1 MSMFCFQCQEALKN
15 EGCGVSGVCGKKP
28 DTSNLM
34 DLLVFNLKG
43 LALLEELAQANRPAN
58 AKVGLFIAESLFITI
73 TNANFDNVRITNQI
87 LEALRLKR
95 DLRAELGAIE
105 LPEAATW
112 EGSPESFEAKAE
124 QVGVLSE
131 ANEDLRS
138 LKELVV
144 YGLKGIAAYADHAA
158 MLGYESEEVYAFLS
172 KGLAATTKELGADEL
187 VALAMETG
195 KVAVTGMALLDQ
207 ANTETYG
214 HPEVT
219 EVKLGV
225 GTRPGILVSGHDLA
239 DIAELLEQTEGTG
252 IDVYTHSEMLPA
264 HYYPKLKKYSH
275 LVANYGGAWWQ
286 QDKEFESFNGPI
298 LMTTNCIVPVRTS
311 YEDRIFTT
319 GMAGYP
325 GVPHI
330 ADRVKGG
337 QKDFSAIIERAKS
350 CAAPVELETG
360 SITGGFAHNQ
370 VMAVA
375 GQVVE
380 AVKSGAIKRFVVMA
394 GCDGR
399 HKERDYF
406 TEVAKQLPQDAVILT
421 AGCAKYRY
429 NKLELGTIGGIP
441 RVLDAGQCNDSY
453 SLAVIALKLKEAFGL
468 EDINELPLSFDLGW
482 YEQKAVAVLLALL
495 HLGVKGIRVGPTLPA
510 FLSPNV
516 AKVLVETF
524 NLKVITTPEGDMADI
539 MGQVEEAACC

>member
-15 EGCGVSGVCGKKP
+15 EGCSVSGVCGKKP
-28 DTSNLM
+28 ETSNLM

-43 LALLEELAQANRPAN
+43 LALLEELAQAKRPVN
-58 AKVGLFIAESLFITI
+58 PRVGLFIAESLFLTI
-73 TNANFDNVRITNQI
+73 TNANFDNARITNQI
-87 LEALRLKR
+87 LQSLRLKR
-95 DLRAELGAIE
+95 ELRAELGEVE
-105 LPEAATW
+105 LPEVATW
-112 EGSPESFEAKAE
+112 EGSPEGFEAKAA

-158 MLGYESEEVYAFLS
+158 MLGFEKDEIYAFLT
-172 KGLAATTKELGADEL
+172 KALAATTKDLGAGEL

-195 KVAVTGMALLDQ
+195 KSAVTTMALLDE
-207 ANTETYG
+207 ANTTTYG

-239 DIAELLEQTEGTG
+239 DIAELLEQTEGLG
-252 IDVYTHSEMLPA
+252 VDIYTHSEMLPA
-264 HYYPKLKKYSH
+264 HYYPQLKKYPH
-275 LVANYGGAWWQ
+275 LVGNYGGAWWQ
-286 QDKEFESFNGPI
+286 QDKEFESFNGAI
-298 LMTTNCIVPVRTS
+298 LMTTNCIVPVRKS

-325 GVPHI
+325 GVAHI
-330 ADRVKGG
+330 ADRPKGG
-337 QKDFSAIIERAKS
+337 RKDFSEVIARALR
-350 CAAPVELETG
+350 CEAPTQLEEGT
-360 SITGGFAHNQ
+360 ITGGFAHHQ

-375 GQVVE
+375 DKVVE
-380 AVKSGAIKRFVVMA
+380 AVKSGAIGRFVVMA

-399 HKERDYF
+399 QNERDYF
-406 TEVAKQLPQDAVILT
+406 TQVAKTLPENAVILT

-524 NLKVITTPEGDMADI
+524 DLKLITTPEADVAEM
-539 MGQVEEAACC
+539 MGTAAVACV